1 MTVDLNLKRKEVKP
15 MKYNTPELTRLAPA
29 IEVIES
35 MGTGTKAPTPNAD
48 SADKE
53 VIAAYADW
61 E

>member
-1 MTVDLNLKRKEVKP
+1 MTVDPNLRRKEVKP

-29 IEVIES
+29 IEVIETS
-35 MGTGTKAPTPNAD
+35 GSGTKAPTPNVD
-48 SADKE
+48 GADKE